1 MSAYY
6 IQTNADLHLRA
17 MLERVQTKGALVEP
31 YEEEES
37 LPRSEVETREHGGE
51 RRPEQG

>member
-1 MSAYY
+1 
-6 IQTNADLHLRA
+6 
-17 MLERVQTKGALVEP
+17 MLERVQTKGTLGKP

-51 RRPEQG
+51 RRREQDGEYHY